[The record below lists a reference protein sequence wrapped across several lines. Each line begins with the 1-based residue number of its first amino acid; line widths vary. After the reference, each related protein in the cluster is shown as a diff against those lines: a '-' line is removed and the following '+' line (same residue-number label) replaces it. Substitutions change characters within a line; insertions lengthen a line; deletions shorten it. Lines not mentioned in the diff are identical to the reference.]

1 MIKFC
6 PLFRARLLGSVFFV
20 SVLAVHAAIAQWDAP
35 DGFFD
40 PIEGLEGDQLRT
52 TLHDLIDGHKNLG
65 YDAAR
70 SALRTL
76 DRDPDIEDN
85 ILLIYSGE
93 SVEGFRFNT
102 LWNREHL
109 WPQSYGADSDTI
121 PGADLHHLYPAD
133 PGVNSARSN
142 LIFDTTNPLDINTN
156 PDAPNSSYDSNSWEP
171 RDADKGK
178 VARAMLYMDVRYD
191 GSDSP
196 DFVLAESANQATT
209 RFAKLSTLLEW
220 NRQFPPTEEE
230 KRRNHLIHTGF
241 SFGPFDFE
249 QGNRN
254 PFVDLPDL
262 GDVLFGPDGV
272 ILWGTWRWEHFS
284 VDQLVSQAQTGDLD
298 DPDEDFR
305 LNLIEFSANTDPV
318 TPDETPILSVA
329 SFGGLATQ
337 LTYKRLMDFEMSGL
351 SYDLQASPTPLR
363 EETWQT
369 ITNFSNEVVI
379 DRGETEE
386 VSAVILPDPSAHYRL
401 KVIREQTPTVT
412 VSAVF
417 DPTLAAHPE
426 IADSLF
432 VYEDKLPGS
441 AYKESSWMGY
451 VIDDDWPWVYSY
463 EHRWLLMAANRD
475 DNVWFLDASLGWL
488 YTQSEIYPYI
498 YSLNSGNWLYFQ
510 EGSVA
515 PERWFYSDATGWVQE
530 ADLLAPAL

>member
-1 MIKFC
+1 MFKFTHF
-6 PLFRARLLGSVFFV
+6 PRPRSLGPVIV
-20 SVLAVHAAIAQWDAP
+20 GILALHSAIAQWNAP
-35 DGFFD
+35 DGYYD
-40 PIEGLEGDQLRT
+40 PIEDLEGDQLRSA
-52 TLHDLIDGHKNLG
+52 LHDVIDGHRNLG
-65 YDAAR
+65 YGAAR
-70 SALRTL
+70 TALRTL
-76 DRDPDIEDN
+76 DRDPENENN

-142 LIFDTTNPLDINTN
+142 YIFDVTNPSDVRTN
-156 PDAPNSSYDSNSWEP
+156 PKAPGSSYDSNSWEP

-196 DFVLAESANQATT
+196 DFVLAESANQSTT
-209 RFAKLSTLLEW
+209 RFAKLSTLLDW

-241 SFGPFDFE
+241 SFGTFTYD

-262 GDVLFGPDGV
+262 GDVLFGPDGI
-272 ILWGTWRWEHFS
+272 ILWGTWRWAYFS
-284 VDQLVSQAQTGDLD
+284 IDQLVEQAQTGDLD
-298 DPDEDFR
+298 DPDEDYR
-305 LNLIEFSANTDPV
+305 LNLVEFSANTDPV
-318 TPDETPILSVA
+318 TPDETQILEVT

-337 LTYKRLMDFEMSGL
+337 LRYNRLSGFESSGL
-351 SYDLQASPTPLR
+351 TYELQASSTPLR
-363 EETWQT
+363 QETWQT
-369 ITNFSNEVVI
+369 ITEFSNEIVLEQ
-379 DRGETEE
+379 GETEQ

-401 KVIREQTPTVT
+401 KVSREQTPTET

-432 VYEDKLPGS
+432 VYDDKLPGS
-441 AYKESSWMGY
+441 EYKESDWMGF

-463 EHRWLLMAANRD
+463 EHRWQFYAATRD
-475 DNVWFLDASLGWL
+475 DNVWFFDSLLGWL
-488 YTQSEIYPYI
+488 YTQSAVYPYI
-498 YSLNSGNWLYFQ
+498 YIQNSEEWFYFLQGSL
-510 EGSVA
+510 A
-515 PERWFYSDATGWVQE
+515 PERWFYTDSTDWIQE
-530 ADLLAPAL
+530 ADLFAPTL